1 MAFKIKE
8 GVSIAPY
15 GANYTPFTSES
26 ELSQDILAH
35 LAESYP
41 NDIVDESGEKPLEK
55 MTVAELK
62 ALLTEKEIVF
72 DEKAIKADLVAL
84 ATEIK

>member
-8 GVSIAPY
+8 GVTIAPY
-15 GANYTPFTSES
+15 GANYASFTSES
-26 ELSQDILAH
+26 ELSQDVLAH

-41 NDIVDESGEKPLEK
+41 DDVIDEETGKPLEK

-62 ALLTEKEIVF
+62 SLLTEKEIAF